1 MVTTAAAA
9 LSTGGYLAAILGGL
23 VPPAWAQSELFWLG
37 FLFCA
42 AASVLRV
49 AAME

>member
-1 MVTTAAAA
+1 MITGVATLT
-9 LSTGGYLAAILGGL
+9 TGGYLAAMAGGL
-23 VPPAWAQSELFWLG
+23 VPPSWAQSEVFWLG
-37 FLFCA
+37 FLVCA